1 MRRPDRNARSGLRAS
16 IGLQTIVLNVQHL
29 SALREKGFLIFL
41 RVFDVEELEYLK
53 AELSLV
59 AGGAGVR
66 RRGETYA
73 IRNLLEACEAVRNLA
88 ESSQVRSLVDP
99 ILGKDAFPVRSLLF
113 DKTAD
118 ANWLVPWHQ
127 DMTISVAEKREV
139 SGYGPWSTKAGQWH
153 VQPPIAVLERML
165 SVRIH
170 LDPCDESNGALRVI
184 PGTHN
189 QGRLN
194 PNAIRR
200 AEDASGISI
209 CSVESGGV
217 LLMKPLLVHASSA
230 ARNPAHRRVVHI
242 DFANCELHGGIS
254 WQTRNNG

>member
-1 MRRPDRNARSGLRAS
+1 
-16 IGLQTIVLNVQHL
+16 V
-29 SALREKGFLIFL
+29 LREKGFLVVPC
-41 RVFDVEELEYLK
+41 VFGVQELEHLK
-53 AELSLV
+53 AELSIV
-59 AGGAGVR
+59 VGAAGVR

-73 IRNLLEACEAVRNLA
+73 IRNLFEECPAVRTLA
-88 ESSQVRSLVDP
+88 ESPPVRSLVDP
-99 ILGKDAFPVRSLLF
+99 ILGNDAFPVRGLLF
-113 DKTAD
+113 DKTAE

-127 DMTISVAEKREV
+127 DMTIAVAEKREV
-139 SGYGPWSTKAGQWH
+139 SGYGPWSIKAGQWH
-153 VQPPIAVLERML
+153 VQPPMAVLEDML

-194 PNAIRR
+194 PDAIRR
-200 AEDASGISI
+200 AEAASGISI

-254 WQTRNNG
+254 WQTRNSCEAGCMRPNV